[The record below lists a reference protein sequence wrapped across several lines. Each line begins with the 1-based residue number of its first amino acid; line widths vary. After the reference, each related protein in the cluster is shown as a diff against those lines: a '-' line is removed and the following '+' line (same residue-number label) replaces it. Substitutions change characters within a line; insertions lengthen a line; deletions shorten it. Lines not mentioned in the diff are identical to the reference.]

1 MGWSKFSQSHLGKI
15 TPMNLIILVAALI
28 VAWLVFRA
36 LFQLLKT
43 VISTVIAVLI
53 IVVILM
59 VFGVTPEE
67 LIKEVSNLPQTMADI
82 VTQFRNLTGL

>member
-1 MGWSKFSQSHLGKI
+1 
-15 TPMNLIILVAALI
+15 MNLIILIAALL

-36 LFQLLKT
+36 LFKVLKT
-43 VISTVIAVLI
+43 VISTAIAVLI

-59 VFGVTPEE
+59 VFGVTPEDLVRE
-67 LIKEVSNLPQTMADI
+67 LSNLPQTIADI

>member
-1 MGWSKFSQSHLGKI
+1 
-15 TPMNLIILVAALI
+15 MNLIILVAALL

-36 LFQLLKT
+36 LFKFLKT
-43 VISTVIAVLI
+43 VISTAIAVLI

-59 VFGVTPEE
+59 VFGVTPEDLVRE
-67 LIKEVSNLPQTMADI
+67 LSNLPQTITYI